1 MLNNEKF
8 KEDLLNEVK
17 TNLDKE
23 HSLKNWRKKIETLVQ
38 MTPKIHTV
46 KNISNEKENKDIDE
60 ASVILN
66 YVYNKDFW
74 LKALFKINLYYLK
87 YFIFKLLNKL

>member
-1 MLNNEKF
+1 MKKLIIF
-8 KEDLLNEVK
+8 LVCIFLLSGCTKEHPKEEIVFSSWGSVSEVK
-17 TNLDKE
+17 V
-23 HSLKNWRKKIETLVQ
+23 LKDV
-38 MTPKIHTV
+38 
-46 KNISNEKENKDIDE
+46 ISDFEKENKDIDE